1 VFAQFECDLNLNK
14 FFEQAKTFN
23 EPNLEDPLE
32 ECFAQYGCDLDLDKF
47 LEQAETS
54 NEPSL
59 EDPTKECFAQF
70 ELDLDLDM
78 IYEQA
83 KALLDPI
90 LEMRTENG
98 ETAKISFSNPSPLA
112 TEPLNIEN
120 NNVEEEDEQIEPPS
134 TPSLSNDSEY

>member
-47 LEQAETS
+47 LEQDETS

-78 IYEQA
+78 ICEQG
-83 KALLDPI
+83 KALLDLNP
-90 LEMRTENG
+90 EMRTENG
-98 ETAKISFSNPSPLA
+98 ETAEISFPN
-112 TEPLNIEN
+112 
-120 NNVEEEDEQIEPPS
+120 
-134 TPSLSNDSEY
+134 PSLSGPVLQIYCTRKRTSRVQYNGVEVQGRTYRELYS